1 MKSIKKISALTAAM
15 IFALTSVTTAAFA
28 EDILITIT
36 VDEPVPPCFGM
47 DYPPTFSTNYLGDPL
62 AITPGSTAM
71 TQIGVSSM
79 PGTDENCGSVDA
91 TGYSITHSGWT
102 DFSTNPVTGLTT
114 KVGCAMDPTVEIG
127 AGASCGFNIFGVT
140 VDVDTDVALA
150 SAAYYD
156 TITITLVP

>member
-1 MKSIKKISALTAAM
+1 MKSFKKMSALTAAM

-28 EDILITIT
+28 DDTLITIT

-47 DYPPTFSTNYLGDPL
+47 DYPATFGTTYLGDPL

-71 TQIGVSSM
+71 TQIGINAM
-79 PGTDENCGSVDA
+79 PGYDENCSFVDA
-91 TGYSITHSGWT
+91 TGFSVTHSGWT
-102 DFSTNPVTGLTT
+102 DFGNNPVTGLTT
-114 KVGCAMDPTVEIG
+114 KIGCAMEPTVEIG

-140 VDVDTDVALA
+140 VDVDTDGALA

-156 TITITLVP
+156 TITITMVP